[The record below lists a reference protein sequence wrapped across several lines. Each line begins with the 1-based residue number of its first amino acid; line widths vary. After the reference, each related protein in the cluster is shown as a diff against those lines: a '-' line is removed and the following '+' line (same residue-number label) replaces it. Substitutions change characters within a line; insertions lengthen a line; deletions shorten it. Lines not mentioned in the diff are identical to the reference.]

1 MAATDG
7 SEREGL
13 AESFEK
19 SEGKANP
26 RSEKKEKGGR
36 GGRGGRRGGGGGGRE
51 GGGGGGGKNQRG
63 NLSGRNPSLC
73 SSTIRI
79 LLHRRV
85 ELRSPRDVVDGR
97 AKLIKNEKESDRKI
111 LETKWLQRGS

>member
-1 MAATDG
+1 MAAADG

-26 RSEKKEKGGR
+26 RSEKKKK
-36 GGRGGRRGGGGGGRE
+36 GGRGGRRGGGGR
-51 GGGGGGGKNQRG
+51 GGGGGGRGKNQRG

-79 LLHRRV
+79 LLQARGITISSRR
-85 ELRSPRDVVDGR
+85 R
-97 AKLIKNEKESDRKI
+97 
-111 LETKWLQRGS
+111 